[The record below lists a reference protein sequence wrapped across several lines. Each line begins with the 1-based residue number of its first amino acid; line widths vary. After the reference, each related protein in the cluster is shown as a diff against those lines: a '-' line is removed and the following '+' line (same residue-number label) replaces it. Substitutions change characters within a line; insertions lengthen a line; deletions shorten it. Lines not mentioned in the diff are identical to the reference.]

1 MSDLTVR
8 ILEQLRAEVARL
20 DAKVETKFDATN
32 QHLDAL
38 DQRTMVLE
46 PILRDVHAQVI
57 LLGRLARKHDVAIED
72 LRKRVTKLEKKG
84 GS

>member
-46 PILRDVHAQVI
+46 HILRDVHAQVI

>member
-8 ILEQLRAEVARL
+8 VLQQVRADIAKL
-20 DAKVETKFDATN
+20 DAKVEATN
-32 QHLDAL
+32 QRIDVL

-46 PILRDVHAQVI
+46 HILRDVHAQTI
-57 LLGRLARKHDVAIED
+57 LIGRLARKHDVAIED